1 MTSILKYIDSQTGL
15 KDQKIGF
22 IFLESGYGRE
32 PIPVLEQLAP
42 KFGFEYF
49 LLPVA
54 GKDAQNQIIT
64 LVDSERKA

>member
-32 PIPVLEQLAP
+32 PIPVLEELGP
-42 KFGFEYF
+42 KMGFETLYV
-49 LLPVA
+49 PVA
-54 GKDAQNQIIT
+54 GKEMQNQS
-64 LVDSERKA
+64 LSDLMNNL